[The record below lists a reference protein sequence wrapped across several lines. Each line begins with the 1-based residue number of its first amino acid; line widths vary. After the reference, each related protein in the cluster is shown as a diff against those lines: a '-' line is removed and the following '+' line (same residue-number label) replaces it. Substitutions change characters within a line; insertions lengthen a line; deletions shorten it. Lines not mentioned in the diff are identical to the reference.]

1 MIKGI
6 FMNNSNLKALA
17 IIMLTIVIILIGLV
31 IDNAMV
37 NKNKLINNCIE
48 KNPNKI
54 EQCQKL

>member
-1 MIKGI
+1 MSD
-6 FMNNSNLKALA
+6 SNLKAFA
-17 IIMLTIVIILIGLV
+17 IVMLTLVIGFIGLV
-31 IDNAMV
+31 IDNAIV

>member
-1 MIKGI
+1 MPD
-6 FMNNSNLKALA
+6 SNLKALA
-17 IIMLTIVIILIGLV
+17 IVMFTFLIGFIGLV
-31 IDNAMV
+31 FDNVMV

>member
-1 MIKGI
+1 MED
-6 FMNNSNLKALA
+6 SNLKALA
-17 IIMLTIVIILIGLV
+17 LVMFMLLIGFIGLI
-31 IDNAMV
+31 IDNVMV

>member
-1 MIKGI
+1 MPD
-6 FMNNSNLKALA
+6 SNLKALA
-17 IIMLTIVIILIGLV
+17 LVMFTLLIGFIGLV
-31 IDNAMV
+31 IDNIMV